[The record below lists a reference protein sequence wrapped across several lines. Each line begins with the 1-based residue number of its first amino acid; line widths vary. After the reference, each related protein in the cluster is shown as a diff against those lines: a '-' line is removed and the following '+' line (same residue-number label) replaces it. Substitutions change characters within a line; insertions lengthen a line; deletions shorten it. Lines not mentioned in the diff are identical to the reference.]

1 MISTAR
7 ANLSLGS
14 PCDLAMYRNGSLELE
29 QERIEPGSP
38 LLAEIEERWTAL
50 LLTAVSERPR
60 VRPAD
65 VVG

>member
-50 LLTAVSERPR
+50 LLTAVSELPR